1 MALMPGLV
9 PTPLGKS
16 VEAAIDILGN
26 RIRVAI
32 LGYLQAHGPA
42 LRGEIATALGLV
54 PGTVSSQL
62 GVLLE
67 AGVITTDPPAEQIR
81 PGRRVRYVA
90 VPDRI
95 DHLYL
100 RLGQALGVDVDH
112 QPSTAG

>member
-1 MALMPGLV
+1 M
-9 PTPLGKS
+9 
-16 VEAAIDILGN
+16 EAAIDILGN

-62 GVLLE
+62 GVLLD

-81 PGRRVRYVA
+81 PGSRVRYVA
-90 VPDRI
+90 VPERI

-100 RLGQALGVDVDH
+100 TLGHALGVTLDRCPISRELSVGETEH
-112 QPSTAG
+112 PRKGG

>member
-1 MALMPGLV
+1 MPGLV
-9 PTPLGKS
+9 PTPLGKN

-32 LGYLQAHGPA
+32 LGYLQNNGPA

-54 PGTVSSQL
+54 PGTVSNQL

-67 AGVITTDPPAEQIR
+67 AGVVTTDPPAEQIR
-81 PGRRVRYVA
+81 PGSRVRYVA

-95 DHLYL
+95 DDLYQT
-100 RLGQALGVDVDH
+100 LGHALGVTVDR
-112 QPSTAG
+112 

>member
-90 VPDRI
+90 VPERI

-100 RLGQALGVDVDH
+100 TLGHALGVNVDR
-112 QPSTAG
+112 